1 MTIGPV
7 HLHEEGSA
15 RDAVGMLRAAG
26 IDALMIAGASDL
38 DDLGPDTTPSLAL
51 VESASLPKAELA
63 QCLRRCSDL
72 RLPVIAFVEE
82 HRVSDLDPTLG
93 LNDFILLPLRTE
105 EVVARSRWVLNRIGK
120 LGGDEVIRIHDM
132 QINPASYEVA
142 VRGQRVN
149 LRFKEYELL
158 LLMATNPG
166 RVFSREAL
174 LERIWGYDYLG
185 GTRTVDVHIRRLRS
199 KIEDADHQFIETV
212 WMVGYR
218 FKAPD

>member
-1 MTIGPV
+1 MAIAPAR
-7 HLHEEGSA
+7 LYEEGSA
-15 RDAVGMLRAAG
+15 RRALDALRAAG
-26 IDALMIAGASDL
+26 IDALILAGASDL
-38 DDLGPDTTPSLAL
+38 DDLSPNATPLLALIESVSLPRAELARCLSRCSELKVPVIAL
-51 VESASLPKAELA
+51 VEE
-63 QCLRRCSDL
+63 D
-72 RLPVIAFVEE
+72 
-82 HRVSDLDPTLG
+82 RVSDLDPTLG
-93 LNDFILLPLRTE
+93 LNDFILFPIRSE
-105 EVVARSRWVLNRIGK
+105 EMVARARRVLNKIGK
-120 LGGDEVIRIHDM
+120 LGGDEVIRTGDI

-142 VRGQRVN
+142 VKGQRVN

-166 RVFSREAL
+166 RVFSRETL